1 MYRYISALLSD
12 RKGGEVFVCFGG
24 YHFLYILLTALICAA
39 VFIYAR
45 GRDGEKRMRT
55 AKVLIDIVF
64 GMYIADFF
72 LMPFAYGEIDIE
84 KLPFHACTA
93 TCVLCFLSRHNAF
106 FEKRRVSFALVGL
119 LSNLI
124 YLIYPAGVMW
134 HAVHPLCYRV
144 VQTLLFHGMMTV
156 YCLFTVVFDF
166 DGFGRK
172 KALSDLSVICCLTA
186 WAFAGSVLYRGEIAG
201 KIFDPDWFF
210 TLRDPFGILQ
220 PDVGMFV
227 MPVFDIVVFFLLMT
241 GVRLLRHGAAAVR
254 KKTKNGSKDTV

>member
-55 AKVLIDIVF
+55 AKVLIGIVF

-84 KLPFHACTA
+84 KLPFHACTV
-93 TCVLCFLSRHNAF
+93 TCVLCFLSRHTAF

-144 VQTLLFHGMMTV
+144 IQTLLFHGMMTV

-166 DGFGRK
+166 DGFDRK
-172 KALSDLSVICCLTA
+172 KVLSDLSVICCITA
-186 WAFAGSVLYRGEIAG
+186 WALAGSLLYSGEIAG
-201 KIFDPDWFF
+201 VTFDPNWFF
-210 TLRDPFGILQ
+210 TLRDPFGILS
-220 PDVGMFV
+220 PETGIFV
-227 MPVFDIVVFFLLMT
+227 MPAFDIVVFFALMT
-241 GVRLLRHGAAAVR
+241 GVRFLRRSLDPAR
-254 KKTKNGSKDTV
+254 LRPEKGSKDTL